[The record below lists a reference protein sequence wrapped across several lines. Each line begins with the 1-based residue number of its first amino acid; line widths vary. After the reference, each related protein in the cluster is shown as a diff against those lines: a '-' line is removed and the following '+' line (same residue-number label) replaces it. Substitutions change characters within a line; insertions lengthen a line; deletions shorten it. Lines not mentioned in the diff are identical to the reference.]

1 MFPISIGDNIGL
13 SGGKGMRAAVGQ
25 LVDDLAL
32 QNMDHVAA
40 SAPMIGDVT
49 L

>member
-1 MFPISIGDNIGL
+1 MFSISVGDNVGL
-13 SGGKGMRAAVGQ
+13 SGGKGMRSAVGQ
-25 LVDDLAL
+25 LVDDLAI
-32 QNMDHVAA
+32 QNVDHVAA